1 MSERAAFDPRVA
13 IKMCDQMAN
22 RGPDGHGS
30 WNAPAHSVAL
40 AHRRLA
46 IIDLTDAGAQ
56 PMHDEQRGLSIVFNG
71 EIYNYRELRS
81 GLEAR
86 GYRFRTQSDT
96 EVLLAAYAIYGTG
109 MMPLLRGMFAFA
121 IWDSKAGQLFL
132 ARDPLGIKPLYYSAR
147 NGVFMFASQV
157 RALQAAGAGVSPSAA
172 GHVGFFLFGHVPEPF
187 TLYEDI
193 KSLPSGST
201 MLVTQSGPQA
211 SVPYWRLTDILAA
224 AFDRPQ
230 MGDRKER
237 LANALKSS
245 VEYHLVSDVPVGVFL
260 SAGRDSASLLALADE
275 LGHRDLHTFTL
286 GFSEFVGTPDDETAL
301 AAQVAKQF
309 RSQHTTSWVERSDF
323 LNSLDHLLSSM
334 DQPSIDGVNVYM
346 VSREARRMGL
356 KVALNGV
363 GADELFGGYPSFYQI
378 PRLVGALGRIP
389 FAQATGRAF
398 RRLSSP
404 ALERISSPKFAGV
417 LEYGVSYEGAYLLR
431 RSLFMPWEI
440 EDILGPE
447 LTNGGLE
454 ELDVMSRLQ
463 GSIAGVKSEYA
474 RILALEVHWYM
485 RDRLLRDADWASM
498 AHSLEIRVP
507 YVDHK
512 LVEELAGDLCGP
524 HPFTKSEMATVP
536 TAHLPAAILD
546 RPKTGFSVPVRDW
559 IIQGLD
565 LTSAKER
572 GLRAWA
578 KHIYKH
584 ATSA

>member
-1 MSERAAFDPRVA
+1 MSEHAAFDPRVA
-13 IKMCDQMAN
+13 IQMCDQMAH

-30 WNAPAHSVAL
+30 WSAPAHRVAL

-121 IWDSKAGQLFL
+121 IWDSKAGQLLL

-193 KSLPSGST
+193 KSLPSGTT

-211 SVPYWRLTDILAA
+211 PAPYWSLTDILAA
-224 AFDRPQ
+224 ASDRPQ

-237 LANALKSS
+237 LAHALKSS
-245 VEYHLVSDVPVGVFL
+245 VEHHLVSDVPVGVFL

-275 LGHRDLHTFTL
+275 LGHQDLHTFTL

-309 RSQHTTSWVERSDF
+309 RSKHTTSWVERSDF

-363 GADELFGGYPSFYQI
+363 GADELFGGYPSFHQI
-378 PRLVGALGRIP
+378 PRLVGTLGRIP
-389 FAQATGRAF
+389 FARAAGRAF

-404 ALERISSPKFAGV
+404 ALKRISSPKFAGV

-440 EDILGPE
+440 EDIVGPE
-447 LTNGGLE
+447 LTNRGLE
-454 ELDVMSRLQ
+454 ELEVMSRLQ

-512 LVEELAGDLCGP
+512 LVEDLAGDLCGS
-524 HPFTKSEMATVP
+524 HPFTKGEMATVP
-536 TAHLPAAILD
+536 VADLPSAILD